1 MSLQKLLLCLCLILS
16 GSGFAQSEEELLQQL
31 SEETNDSLRFYIYRD
46 LGYIYEFG
54 DTLKAMEYYR
64 KGFEIAESLQSE
76 LLLSMA
82 WLDFGSVQ
90 FNVKNY
96 EKAIIYYK
104 KSVQHALKSGD
115 YKRVGVANVNL
126 GNTFHNLHEAD
137 SAAFYCLKAVE
148 AQEQAGDSLNMALTY
163 STLAI
168 IFEDYDR
175 LDEAI
180 RYADIGKKISTDIHF
195 VRGYLGSTITKAV
208 VYNKKDMIAE
218 MDAEINSALAAF
230 DDFDHD
236 YYKASFYQNISGLYL
251 DNQRYELAN
260 TYADSSLKY
269 FEGQEQ
275 SYMAASIWMSKGL
288 ALIKLGQV
296 TEGMVYLNKALP
308 IALESRDWQVVREI
322 YLNFSD
328 IYSNK
333 GDWRSAYKFHQLFA
347 QYKDSTHLE
356 AIAQNA
362 AELSARFRTE
372 KQQIELDRLARENEI
387 KELEADQQRKRW
399 WVTVAIAFLITAI
412 LLLMFLNQR
421 RKAIISRQQ
430 EAMQREQIKLMET
443 ERQVV
448 VLDSMLKGEENERS
462 RVAKDLHDGVGS
474 LLSGVKLSLASMQGN
489 MIIREDQAR
498 IYERSLKQL
507 DDAIAEMR
515 RVAHNMM
522 PEVLLHSGL
531 IQATT
536 NLTRSIAESAG
547 IEVHFEHHD
556 FQSRLPSDYEII
568 LYRLIQE
575 LLNNAIK
582 HSGATA
588 IIVQLSVFEKTV
600 NLVVEDNGK
609 GFDIDLWENSK
620 GMGFHN
626 LKNRVNYFK
635 GKIDVK
641 SSPDEG
647 TSFLIEFKLPE

>member
-1 MSLQKLLLCLCLILS
+1 MSLQKLLFSLCLILS
-16 GSGFAQSEEELLQQL
+16 VSGIAQSEEELLQQL
-31 SEETNDSLRFYIYRD
+31 PEETNDSLRFYIYRD

-54 DTLKAMEYYR
+54 DSLKAMEYYR
-64 KGFEIAESLQSE
+64 KEFQIAEKLKSD

-90 FNVKNY
+90 FNVSNY
-96 EKAIIYYK
+96 NQAISYYK
-104 KSVQHALKSGD
+104 KSLHHAVKSGD
-115 YKRVGVANVNL
+115 YKRIGVVNVNL
-126 GNTFHNLHEAD
+126 GNTFHNLHLVD
-137 SAAFYCLKAVE
+137 SSAYYCLNAIK
-148 AQEQAGDSLNMALTY
+148 AQEIAGDSMNMALTY

-168 IFEDYDR
+168 LFEDHDR
-175 LDEAI
+175 LDEALW
-180 RYADIGKKISTDIHF
+180 YANSGKKISTALNF
-195 VRGYLGSTITKAV
+195 ARGYLGCAVTTAV
-208 VYNKKDMIAE
+208 VYNKKGMIAE
-218 MDAEINSALAAF
+218 MDSEIQSALAVF
-230 DDFDHD
+230 DQFDHD
-236 YYKASFYQNISGLYL
+236 YYKAGFYQNLSGLYL
-251 DNQRYELAN
+251 DNQRYDLAN

-269 FEGQEQ
+269 IEGQDQ

-288 ALIKLGQV
+288 ALIKLGKES
-296 TEGMVYLNKALP
+296 EGMVYLNKALP
-308 IALESRDWQVVREI
+308 IALESGDWQVVREI

-328 IYSNK
+328 IYSNN
-333 GDWRSAYKFHQLFA
+333 GDWRSAYQYHQLFT

-356 AIAQNA
+356 AIAENA
-362 AELSARFRTE
+362 AELSARFQTE
-372 KQQIELDRLARENEI
+372 KQQIELARLARENEI
-387 KELEADQQRKRW
+387 REIESEQQRKRW
-399 WVTVAIAFLITAI
+399 WATVAIAVLATVI

-430 EAMQREQIKLMET
+430 EVIQREQIKVMET

-547 IEVHFEHHD
+547 IEIHFEHHD
-556 FQSRLPSDYEII
+556 FKSRLPSDYEII

-582 HSGATA
+582 HSGASA
-588 IIVQLSVFEKTV
+588 IIVQLSVFENTI

-609 GFDIDLWENSK
+609 GFDIALWENSK

-641 SSPDEG
+641 SNPDEG